1 MHLLGKLYSVLKN
14 TLQWNSDC
22 MLQNLKNQT
31 GSYTKHSARLC
42 PNSVGPSGVV
52 LFKIPHV
59 EMCWKSHRVKS
70 ELCPCLASP
79 ERFIHSLLSFHS
91 IPRNCLVSL
100 FVTGLNLGN
109 MQYTVSGVYSAPSRT
124 EIERPDLPGWKF
136 FPLC

>member
-42 PNSVGPSGVV
+42 PSSVGPSGLV
-52 LFKIPHV
+52 LFIIPHV
-59 EMCWKSHRVKS
+59 EMCWKSHGVKS
-70 ELCPCLASP
+70 ELSP
-79 ERFIHSLLSFHS
+79 YPAERFIQSLLSFHS
-91 IPRNCLVSL
+91 IPKKCLVYL

-124 EIERPDLPGWKF
+124 ETERPDLPGWKS
-136 FPLC
+136 FPLS